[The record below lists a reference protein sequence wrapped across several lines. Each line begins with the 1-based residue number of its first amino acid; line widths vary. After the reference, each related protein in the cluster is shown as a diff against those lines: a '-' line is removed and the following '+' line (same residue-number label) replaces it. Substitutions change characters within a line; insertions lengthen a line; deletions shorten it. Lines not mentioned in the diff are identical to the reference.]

1 MKVLTIVNG
10 LGMGG
15 TERAAQNF
23 SMGYRN
29 AGCDIKVLGLNGLG
43 QRAVSLQQE
52 GIPVFD
58 GSVSRE
64 TILLQLK
71 DWNPDIIHIHR
82 SGFAN
87 ADMMN
92 AVKVLKHENNRV
104 METNVFARPDYSADS
119 KLIDVHL
126 QLSGWCLWKWKKWT
140 AGISPVPVGVVVP
153 YPVNSREILAIK
165 EKTSAKKIDGIPGNA
180 FIMGRI
186 GQPFLSKWDGII
198 FDVLQDL
205 LDTGDPYFLV
215 LVGLPGELKTKLLAY
230 PKIVRDHVILL
241 PTTASDEELGSL
253 YKTFHCFL
261 HAAKIGESFGM
272 VLAEAMLYECPVV
285 SLSTPLKDNSQLEVV
300 GHQRGGLIV
309 ADRTSMVHAIRQLK
323 ENETLR
329 KQLGQQGYE
338 YVKAHYSQETVT
350 ASAMAVATAALQ
362 SKSREQLQVNLASIP
377 GLVYNMPTKN
387 IMAAGKNIM
396 GTLNTGTMIKMILV
410 HQAFIYRIFLKLK
423 QTGE

>member
-23 SMGYRN
+23 SLGYRN
-29 AGCDIKVLGLNGLG
+29 AGCDVKVLGLNGLG

-58 GSVSRE
+58 GTVSRE
-64 TILLQLK
+64 TVLMQLK
-71 DWNPDIIHIHR
+71 DWNPDIIHMHR

-87 ADMMN
+87 AEMMSV
-92 AVKVLKHENNRV
+92 VKVLKDDNNRV
-104 METNVFARPDYSADS
+104 LETNVFARPDYSADA

-126 QLSGWCLWKWKKWT
+126 QLSDWCLWKWKKWT
-140 AGISPVPVGVVVP
+140 AGINPPPLGAVVP
-153 YPVNSREILAIK
+153 YPVNTQEILAIK
-165 EKTSAKKIDGIPGNA
+165 NRTSAKKIAGIPDKA
-180 FIMGRI
+180 FIIGRI

-205 LDTGDPYFLV
+205 LATGEPYFLV
-215 LVGLPGELKTKLLAY
+215 LVGLPEELKTKLAAY
-230 PKIVRDHVILL
+230 PQAVRDQVVLL
-241 PTTASDEELGSL
+241 PTTGSDEELGSL

-285 SLSTPLKDNSQLEVV
+285 TLSTPLKDNSQLEVV
-300 GHQRGGLIV
+300 GHKRGGLVV
-309 ADRTSMVHAIRQLK
+309 ADKTGMVKAIRQLK
-323 ENETLR
+323 ENEALR
-329 KQLGQQGYE
+329 KQYGLNGCQ
-338 YVKAHYSQETVT
+338 YVHAHYSQEAVT
-350 ASAMAVATAALQ
+350 ASAMAVANAALQ
-362 SKSREQLQVNLASIP
+362 SKNREQLQLNLHSLQGINT
-377 GLVYNMPTKN
+377 GISTKA
-387 IMAAGKNIM
+387 IFAAGKNVM
-396 GTLNTGTMIKMILV
+396 GKFSVLSKIQMLLV
-410 HQAFIYRIFLKLK
+410 HNAFIYRMFLKLK